1 MIRAIVADDH
11 PVVRMGIVAIL
22 ERARGID
29 VVGEA
34 CSSTGLMTLL
44 ETTGCDVL
52 ITDFSM
58 PDDRF
63 GDGLQMLD
71 RLRRWH
77 PGLAI
82 VVLTMVSHPSTLRS
96 MAALGCHGICD
107 KRAPLTDCVRAIRA
121 IASGGTFRS
130 EVALS
135 ALAGWEEPEESID
148 RGPLSPREVEV
159 VRLVA
164 EGLTMEQ
171 IAVRLHR
178 SPKTVSAQKRRA
190 MLRLAVATDD
200 ALCLY
205 AYASGLAWR

>member
-29 VVGEA
+29 VVGETH
-34 CSSTGLMTLL
+34 SSTGLMTLL

-107 KRAPLTDCVRAIRA
+107 KRAPLTDCVKAIRA
-121 IASGGTFRS
+121 IAAGGTFRS
-130 EVALS
+130 ETALN
-135 ALAGWEEPEESID
+135 ALREGEGTEHGYD
-148 RGPLSPREVEV
+148 RTALSPREVEV

-178 SPKTVSAQKRRA
+178 SPKTVSAQKRNA
-190 MLRLAVATDD
+190 MLRLDMTSDD
-200 ALCLY
+200 ALCRY
-205 AYASGLAWR
+205 AYATGLAWR